1 MEGGPHLCTYKL
13 LGTEAAPRFS
23 ELSFAPLHDR
33 RGPATPAL
41 PGVSVGSTVTES
53 NNQELKVWPS
63 AGHTRPPL
71 ALPILF
77 FLPHNVALGVGY

>member
-33 RGPATPAL
+33 QEGSRHTCPAR
-41 PGVSVGSTVTES
+41 VSLGSTATES

-63 AGHTRPPL
+63 AGHTRP
-71 ALPILF
+71 LF
-77 FLPHNVALGVGY
+77 